1 MGLRSKVDDRDS
13 QSFEETIGQL
23 HRTKGHDIEP
33 IVSPFSAE
41 QRARLALFCFS
52 RAHMREI
59 GVAIAATCELDV
71 LAEIG
76 AAAGAALFTIS
87 RERPV
92 LDKGPAHGRPKV
104 TLAQAKPCATPFE
117 DVEPEA
123 DIETFDAAP
132 VFQAFE
138 AERESETVAA

>member
-1 MGLRSKVDDRDS
+1 MSLRARSDDRSS

-23 HRTKGHDIEP
+23 HRTKGHDIGP
-33 IVSPFSAE
+33 IVSGFSAE

-71 LAEIG
+71 LSEIG
-76 AAAGAALFTIS
+76 AAAGAALFSIS

-92 LDKGPAHGRPKV
+92 LEKGPSHGRPKV
-104 TLAQAKPCATPFE
+104 SLAQAKPCATPFE
-117 DVEPEA
+117 DAEPDLDTEA
-123 DIETFDAAP
+123 SGPAP
-132 VFQAFE
+132 ALREFE
-138 AERESETVAA
+138 YERENETVAA